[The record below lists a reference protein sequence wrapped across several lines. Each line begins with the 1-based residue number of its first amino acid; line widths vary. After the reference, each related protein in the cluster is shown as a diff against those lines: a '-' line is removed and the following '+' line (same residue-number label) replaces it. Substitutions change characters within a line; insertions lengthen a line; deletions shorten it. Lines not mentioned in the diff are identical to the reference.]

1 MMNLIRILGYSHT
14 VLGVSSSC
22 LLSNL
27 SCCEE
32 DFVKVPSPLC
42 FCVGRLTIQYI
53 RLSHLGGFKNFT
65 GATAKKFPLLKYVA
79 FADSF
84 ILYLLPQIG
93 KTSVLVIT
101 YLPLVPAQNFGC
113 AYIQKY
119 SDKIK
124 QTRKAEKE
132 PWSAKTGQICP
143 PPISIRHP
151 LSHLSALYNTTRDA
165 ISLREHLLN
174 LQYLYDNYKV

>member
-1 MMNLIRILGYSHT
+1 M
-14 VLGVSSSC
+14 
-22 LLSNL
+22 
-27 SCCEE
+27 
-32 DFVKVPSPLC
+32 
-42 FCVGRLTIQYI
+42 
-53 RLSHLGGFKNFT
+53 
-65 GATAKKFPLLKYVA
+65 
-79 FADSF
+79 
-84 ILYLLPQIG
+84 
-93 KTSVLVIT
+93 LVIT

-165 ISLREHLLN
+165 ISLRQHLLN
-174 LQYLYDNYKV
+174 LQYMIITKFESFYKCSIIGDASLITGVLHTVPIYYLYTCGVG